1 MKKRF
6 ILGMVLFLL
15 VTIAC
20 KQNEQDA
27 KALQNSVATT
37 ATQVDNSLASQV
49 TFVEIGSVNCIP
61 CRMMQPVMK
70 KVEDKYGKKVKIVF
84 YDVWTQEGAPY
95 AEKFNIRVIPTQ
107 VFLDSNGKEF
117 FRHEG
122 YFPFEAI
129 DALLQQHGVKP

>member
-1 MKKRF
+1 MKKSVVWSL
-6 ILGMVLFLL
+6 IVFLS

-20 KQNEQDA
+20 KQNENDA
-27 KALQNSVATT
+27 NALQNSLPT
-37 ATQVDNSLASQV
+37 AAAQADDKSAAQV

-70 KVEDKYGKKVKIVF
+70 KVEEKYGKKVAIEF

-107 VFLDSNGKEF
+107 VFMDRNGREF

>member
-1 MKKRF
+1 MKKYF
-6 ILGMVLFLL
+6 ILGMVFLS

-20 KQNEQDA
+20 KQNGQDA
-27 KALQNSVATT
+27 KALQNSAVTT
-37 ATQVDNSLASQV
+37 ATQADDNRASQV

>member
-1 MKKRF
+1 MNKSLYVLLV
-6 ILGMVLFLL
+6 ILS

-20 KQNEQDA
+20 KQNNDDMHAQQNTSVHTTMVAETQN
-27 KALQNSVATT
+27 KAL
-37 ATQVDNSLASQV
+37 V
-49 TFVEIGSVNCIP
+49 TFIEIGSVNCIP
-61 CRMMQPVMK
+61 CRMMQPVME
-70 KVEDKYGKKVKIVF
+70 KVKQKYGSKVSILF

-95 AEKFNIRVIPTQ
+95 AQTYGIRVIPTQ